1 MIQRELLNP
10 GNCLQ
15 LMSGKSSNNPNDQF
29 SSGASENTFILG
41 LPDTFILGQFYTSAL
56 CSHKVIS

>member
-1 MIQRELLNP
+1 
-10 GNCLQ
+10 
-15 LMSGKSSNNPNDQF
+15 MSGKSSNNPNDQF

-56 CSHKVIS
+56 CSRKVIS